1 MYSKECC
8 LCKKVTK
15 GWVEKL
21 QDQNYNAYGWKY
33 HKSSININKNN
44 CESNVENFDA
54 VIAYIN
60 IKVLDE
66 NQAVSMSTLNSL

>member
-1 MYSKECC
+1 M
-8 LCKKVTK
+8 
-15 GWVEKL
+15 
-21 QDQNYNAYGWKY
+21 
-33 HKSSININKNN
+33 NKNN

-66 NQAVSMSTLNSL
+66 NEAVSMSTLNSL